1 MRRLVRGLRVWRASD
16 GSAFP
21 FLGLIVV
28 AAFACHDNSSPTG
41 PVSNL
46 AGTYSLTTVRQCL
59 GGAEPT
65 DIAPQTIL
73 LTQTGDQISF
83 LLGVDT
89 GGVQGTVH
97 GNTLD
102 LVWQD
107 GLMICSSQL
116 KGTGTI
122 AARSIHGSVS
132 GQPGVAGCDCN
143 GSTLSIA
150 FNMVKK

>member
-1 MRRLVRGLRVWRASD
+1 MWRAWNRPAVSL
-16 GSAFP
+16 
-21 FLGLIVV
+21 LGLI
-28 AAFACHDNSSPTG
+28 ALGSFGCHDHSSPTG
-41 PVSNL
+41 PVPSL
-46 AGTYSLTTVRQCL
+46 AGPYSLTTVRQCL

-65 DIAPQTIL
+65 YIAPQTIV

-97 GNTLD
+97 GNTID

-116 KGTGTI
+116 KGIGMI
-122 AARSIHGSVS
+122 GAGSIDGSVS
-132 GQPGVAGCDCN
+132 GQPASAGCDCD
-143 GSTLSIA
+143 GSTLTIA
-150 FNMVKK
+150 FNLVRK